1 MSATVMITTGGTGGH
16 VFPGLAVAAKL
27 IARGCRVFWLGTRDG
42 MEARL
47 VPEHGVDFEPVSFR
61 GVRGKGLRTLVLGPF
76 ALLGACIESVRV
88 IRRRRPNV
96 VLGFGGFASFPGA
109 LMGVASGKP
118 LIVHDANAVAGL
130 ANRILAYGADC
141 VLLGFPDAIRG
152 KSAHATWVG
161 NPLRDEIVALPA
173 PAARFADRSGPLRV
187 LVVGGSLGAAAINDA
202 LPAALAAIA
211 ATERPQVVHQAG
223 ARHIEHVRQAYA
235 DAGVDAECVPFIDD
249 MAARY
254 AWADLV
260 VCRGGAL
267 TIAELAAA
275 GLGAIVVPLPGAIAD
290 EQAANARFLLDAG
303 AAIVMTQPE
312 LLGRDKPLAD
322 VLRALRR
329 ADALTMAI
337 NAHRVGK
344 RDAADRVAD
353 ACIALA
359 GEHRNAT

>member
-1 MSATVMITTGGTGGH
+1 MITTGGTGGH

-290 EQAANARFLLDAG
+290 EQTANARFLLDAG

-312 LLGRDKPLAD
+312 LLGRDKPLAG

-359 GEHRNAT
+359 GENRDAT

>member
-1 MSATVMITTGGTGGH
+1 MITTGGTGGH

-211 ATERPQVVHQAG
+211 ATARPQVVHQAG

-290 EQAANARFLLDAG
+290 EQTANARFLLDAG